1 MKLLSWNVN
10 GIRAVDKKGFYDWFK
25 QEKPDILCLQ
35 EIKAG
40 KDQFPPHLRHTP
52 GYHIYIN
59 PAQRKGYSGVATYSK
74 QQVHDI
80 KTGFNLEKFDKE
92 GRILITE
99 YPSFVLFNIYYPNGK
114 QSEERLN
121 YKLDFYNTFLDY
133 ADNLKQQDKN
143 IIVCGDL
150 NTAHKPIDLTHPKAN
165 ENISGFLPVERAWI
179 DTFIDHGYVD
189 TFRHFNKEPNNY
201 TWWSY
206 RTQARKRNVGWRLD
220 YFFVNKEFLDHVKNA
235 YILSDVL
242 GSDHCPVGIDI
253 DV

>member
-1 MKLLSWNVN
+1 MKLISWNVN
-10 GIRAVDKKGFYDWFK
+10 GIRAIDKKGFFDWFK
-25 QEKPDILCLQ
+25 NESPDILCIQ
-35 EIKAG
+35 EIKAE
-40 KDQFPPHLRHTP
+40 KEQFPPHLRSTP
-52 GYHIYIN
+52 GYHVYIN
-59 PAQRKGYSGVATYSK
+59 PAQRKGYSGVATYAK
-74 QQVHDI
+74 QQPEYI
-80 KTGFNLEKFDKE
+80 KKGFNIEKFDKE
-92 GRILITE
+92 GRILITD
-99 YPSFVLFNIYYPNGK
+99 YPDFVLFNIYFPNGK
-114 QSEERLN
+114 QGNERLN

-133 ADNLKQQDKN
+133 TDNLKQQGKN

-165 ENISGFLPVERAWI
+165 EKVSGFLPVERSWI
-179 DTFIDHGYVD
+179 DTFLDHGYID

-220 YFFVNKEFLDHVKNA
+220 YFFVNKEFIDHVKKA